1 MGKGIVE
8 CFIKEGAKV
17 VAVAR
22 RKERL
27 EALKE
32 SLKDT
37 SGVVL
42 PFVGDV
48 SKKEDCEGMIDYA
61 LSSFGRLD
69 ILVNNAGVMD
79 DMASVSD
86 FLDSKYD
93 YVMGINV

>member
-1 MGKGIVE
+1 MIPPLSFFILYKTRVWRSANETGNKVVVATGASSGLGKGIVE
-8 CFIKEGAKV
+8 YFVKEGAEV

-27 EALKE
+27 MALKE

-48 SKKEDCEGMIDYA
+48 
-61 LSSFGRLD
+61 
-69 ILVNNAGVMD
+69 
-79 DMASVSD
+79 
-86 FLDSKYD
+86 
-93 YVMGINV
+93 

>member
-1 MGKGIVE
+1 MITTLSFFILYKTRLWRSANEIGKQSSVVTGASSGMGKGIVE
-8 CFIKEGAKV
+8 CFVKEGAKV

-48 SKKEDCEGMIDYA
+48 SKKKTARE
-61 LSSFGRLD
+61 
-69 ILVNNAGVMD
+69 
-79 DMASVSD
+79 
-86 FLDSKYD
+86 
-93 YVMGINV
+93 

>member
-1 MGKGIVE
+1 MGKGIIE
-8 CFIKEGAKV
+8 CFVKEGAKV

-48 SKKEDCEGMIDYA
+48 SKTKTARE
-61 LSSFGRLD
+61 
-69 ILVNNAGVMD
+69 
-79 DMASVSD
+79 
-86 FLDSKYD
+86 
-93 YVMGINV
+93 